1 MAAVGQELASVTRG
15 ALKDGFCVRT
25 GALKSGAKK
34 VAKGVAKRNKVI
46 KAIKVMR
53 VIEAIRRSEA
63 LRVFQGI
70 KVIQAIGEIA
80 ALR

>member
-1 MAAVGQELASVTRG
+1 VIHCVTGEVAAVGQELASVTRG
-15 ALKDGFCVRT
+15 ALK
-25 GALKSGAKK
+25 SGAKK
-34 VAKGVAKRNKVI
+34 VAKEVAKRNKVI